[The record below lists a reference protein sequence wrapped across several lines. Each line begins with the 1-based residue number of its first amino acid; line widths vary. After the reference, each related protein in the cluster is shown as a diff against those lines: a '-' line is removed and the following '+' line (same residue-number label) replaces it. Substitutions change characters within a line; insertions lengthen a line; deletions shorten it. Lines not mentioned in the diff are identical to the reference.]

1 MTHTNTTLT
10 GNYRPHPR
18 TEWTNQTSIINKQK
32 QRWEEF
38 VATLDHRTDSV
49 KLYRTIRSLTN
60 SNSDLTPSHS
70 AITTTDTIPSRKQ
83 QSKILIN
90 YYASISHLPK
100 HRADRQIYRRKHK
113 FPLENNYIL
122 ATASDTSRVIK
133 RLKNSSAMGPDN
145 ISNIHLKHL
154 GPHGITTLTNID
166 NFSIANCIIPY
177 HQSGKPAKS

>member
-1 MTHTNTTLT
+1 M
-10 GNYRPHPR
+10 
-18 TEWTNQTSIINKQK
+18 NKQK

-38 VATLDHRTDSV
+38 VATPDHRTDSS

-60 SNSDLTPSHS
+60 SNSGLTPSHS
-70 AITTTDTIPSRKQ
+70 AITTSDIIPSRKQ
-83 QSKILIN
+83 QSNTLIN

-113 FPLENNYIL
+113 FPLVNNHIL

-133 RLKNSSAMGPDN
+133 QLKNFSAMGPHN

-154 GPHGITTLTNID
+154 GPHGITTLTNIA
-166 NFSIANCIIPY
+166 NFSFANCIIP
-177 HQSGKPAKS
+177 SIWETGKIITLLKPNKPSHRGSLL